1 MTRHLGITLLLL
13 AFGCAHAPPP
23 PPPPPPPPGEVLQAI
38 SAEFF
43 EELLRRSP
51 SWATSLG
58 DRRFDRELEDP
69 SDAAVQRHDAAL
81 AALEQRLAK
90 VEPAKLSGDERVT
103 FDALSFELASRRSV
117 KQCRLHRW
125 AVDPMAGPHLALAE
139 LPLRHGI
146 TTEADVASLVT
157 RLALAKER
165 LTSHAAELQAGL
177 AAGYVAPILD
187 VERVLRQLD
196 EQLAIAPEK
205 SEFVTGAKLP
215 EAFTAEQKLAA
226 IAALT
231 RVTTESIHP
240 GLAEYRRVLREVIL
254 PKARPE
260 PGVGRIPDGGACW
273 RALAFLH
280 TSTQVDPEELHLF
293 GLDEL
298 TRLKAEMLVL
308 GKKRGAKDLP
318 TLAKKIRADRKAHVR
333 KREELLAHAAK
344 LLARAQ
350 EALPLA
356 FDRLPKTPIGVK
368 PLEAFREKDAP
379 AGYYQEATAGTGDH
393 AYFYLNT
400 YAPET
405 RWLGGLAALT
415 FHEALPGHHLQIA
428 LAKESEGLPAFR
440 RQLGQSVF
448 VEGWALYAEG
458 LAAELG
464 LYETDDEKLGR
475 LSFEAWRA
483 ARLVVDTGLHLKGWS
498 RAQAIELLEQHTL
511 LSRGEIENEVD
522 RYVTWPAQALAYKV
536 GQVEL
541 LAIKAK
547 AQQRL
552 GERFHDG
559 RFHDALLSQGAIPLT
574 TLRAHMERWIEA
586 ELARKIEAPATPT
599 TTGG

>member
-1 MTRHLGITLLLL
+1 MTRRLCFTLLLAL
-13 AFGCAHAPPP
+13 GCAHAPPP
-23 PPPPPPPPGEVLQAI
+23 PPPIPPPPGRTLESVA
-38 SAEFF
+38 ADFF
-43 EELLRRSP
+43 EELLKRSP

-81 AALEQRLAK
+81 ASLQARLAK
-90 VEPAKLSGDERVT
+90 LDVAQLSNDERVT
-103 FDALSFELASRRSV
+103 FDALAFELESRRGV
-117 KQCRLHRW
+117 KQCQLHRW
-125 AVDPMAGPHLALAE
+125 AVDPMWGPHIQLAD

-146 TTEADVASLVT
+146 TDDDSLQTLVL
-157 RLALAKER
+157 RLGLAKAR
-165 LTSHAAELQAGL
+165 LEAHTAELEAGL
-177 AAGYVAPILD
+177 AAGFVAPTID

-196 EQLAIAPEK
+196 EALAIAPEA
-205 SEFVTGAKLP
+205 SAFVTGAKLP
-215 EAFTAEQKLAA
+215 EAWTPEHRGLAL
-226 IAALT
+226 AALT
-231 RVTTESIHP
+231 KVTAESIHP
-240 GLAEYRRVLREVIL
+240 GLTTYRRVLREVIL

-260 PGVGRIPDGGACW
+260 PGVGRIPGGGECW

-280 TSTQVDPEELHLF
+280 TSTKVDPEELHLF

-298 TRLKAEMLVL
+298 TRLHAEMLVL
-308 GKKRGAKDLP
+308 GKRRGAKDLA
-318 TLAKKIRADRKAHVR
+318 TLAKKIKADKRAHVR

-368 PLEAFREKDAP
+368 ALEAFREQDAP
-379 AGYYQEATAGTGDH
+379 AGYYQEATLGTGEH
-393 AYFYLNT
+393 AFFYVNT
-400 YAPET
+400 FAPET
-405 RWLGGLAALT
+405 RWLGAMAALT
-415 FHEALPGHHLQIA
+415 FHEAVPGHHLQIA
-428 LAKESEGLPAFR
+428 LAHESEGLPAFR
-440 RQLGQSVF
+440 RRLGQSAF

-498 RAQAIELLEQHTL
+498 RAQAIEVLEKNTL

-541 LAIKAK
+541 LAIKEKAK
-547 AQQRL
+547 ERL
-552 GERFHDG
+552 GARFADG

-586 ELARKIEAPATPT
+586 ELARPVEPPAT